1 MRHQTRNKT
10 VKLTFRVRA
19 TILLQHVQRKPST
32 FCPPTLSHELL
43 RYKMNGLMA
52 KHIPPWLAEPVVSK
66 SGNGGPASSRG
77 RCGLG
82 ARPWFPTNQ
91 SEHRWQVGRSETY
104 SMLGVPPGPLQPD
117 AWVRSLSVPPSMQ
130 ATDESGWSTP
140 MHSPRPAPAASLNL
154 TQQALSAASH
164 VRYTSSVSP
173 RASSTS
179 SLGYGGRSVPEGPAI
194 PAQRRAPNRFSLNAM
209 SSGVDVGPPSQ
220 RVIHARADILSIP
233 PSHAHATEPARTACR
248 TSNVLLEKNQRV
260 PQYVDCK
267 QAEAPVLK
275 NESEYVIYAKNTSVL
290 PFPNNP
296 APVTGVSDGSPK
308 NSVWKRYFAEGG
320 SGNGPPLRREMHP
333 DLSSPSLPA
342 TAPNSERG
350 AQETLAS
357 HALQDQVPVERPLKP
372 INPIH
377 EKKRD
382 RSPERPP
389 KVQKGLRDVVG
400 LFGTPAVEAVQ
411 GRGSERSTGST
422 GSSGDRQDS
431 ATHALQASA
440 TSRQPERRPSDMTD
454 TSRMSTA
461 SMVNPTASQAVEGEQ
476 FPSFSVN
483 TSGSESFVP
492 DMAQFEAITQSA
504 ANVEAAAKKI
514 SLKHLHE
521 LRSFRQPPAAICQVA
536 EAALSLFGI
545 NATWSSGR
553 RRLDSQFLQKLK
565 SFTPLEAARFPSAQ
579 VHQFL
584 EHLDAPAFSDQSLL
598 EKCPG
603 AAPLAQWCFAA
614 AALLLHLQ
622 VSDASGKLSRC
633 RDGATVTKTKEG
645 HVQPG
650 QVGPETKVEI
660 KTLAPGPERVRNSV
674 PDLGG
679 LFVKPSLWELSSE
692 ELQQVEDLVIGRVG
706 VGHVTFHGR
715 TDCRG
720 LSENLSQILSIQ
732 PGEII
737 VYPDATLKPE
747 VGQGLNKPASVQLH
761 GCMPKCQTRL
771 TDNRAQQR
779 YKQRVAQMTQEKG
792 AIFEDYDPT
801 DGTWKFR
808 VPHF

>member
-1 MRHQTRNKT
+1 M
-10 VKLTFRVRA
+10 
-19 TILLQHVQRKPST
+19 
-32 FCPPTLSHELL
+32 PTLSHELL
-43 RYKMNGLMA
+43 RYKMDGLAMA

-66 SGNGGPASSRG
+66 SGNGIGPASSRG

-82 ARPWFPTNQ
+82 ARPWFPTANQ
-91 SEHRWQVGRSETY
+91 SEHRWQVGRSENY

-140 MHSPRPAPAASLNL
+140 MHSPRPGPALAPSLNL
-154 TQQALSAASH
+154 TQQASAVSH

-194 PAQRRAPNRFSLNAM
+194 PAQRRAPNRFSLNAL

-220 RVIHARADILSIP
+220 RVMHARADILSAP
-233 PSHAHATEPARTACR
+233 PSHAYATEPARMACR

-267 QAEAPVLK
+267 QAEAPFLK
-275 NESEYVIYAKNTSVL
+275 NESEYVIYAKKPAVL

-320 SGNGPPLRREMHP
+320 AGSGNGPPLHREMHP
-333 DLSSPSLPA
+333 LADLSSLPSLPA

-357 HALQDQVPVERPLKP
+357 HTPIQDQVPEGRPLKP

-377 EKKRD
+377 EKMRD

-389 KVQKGLRDVVG
+389 TVQKGLRDVVG

-411 GRGSERSTGST
+411 GRGSEGSTGST
-422 GSSGDRQDS
+422 GSSGDRQAS
-431 ATHALQASA
+431 ATPKLQASA

-454 TSRMSTA
+454 TSQLSTA

-492 DMAQFEAITQSA
+492 DVAQFEAITQSA

-553 RRLDSQFLQKLK
+553 RRLDSHFLQKLK

-622 VSDASGKLSRC
+622 VSDASGRLSQC

-645 HVQPG
+645 HVQLG
-650 QVGPETKVEI
+650 QVGPEAKVEI
-660 KTLAPGPERVRNSV
+660 KTLAPPARPERVRNSV

-720 LSENLSQILSIQ
+720 LLENLSQILSIQ

-737 VYPDATLKPE
+737 VYPDANLKPE